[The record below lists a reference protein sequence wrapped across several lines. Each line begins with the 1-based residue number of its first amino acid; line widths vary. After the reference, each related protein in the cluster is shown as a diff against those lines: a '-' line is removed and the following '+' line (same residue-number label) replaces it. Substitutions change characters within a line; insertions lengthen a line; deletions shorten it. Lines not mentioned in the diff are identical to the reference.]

1 MKVTLKNGS
10 ILEGTLDQITSTM
23 RALGEEMKMTGWYH
37 SSTHGWVEIRRM
49 SDSHL
54 RNAMLK
60 VYREW
65 VNSLSGLSDLQLINA
80 LRSNCTDE
88 TFISLLAEFITRTTG
103 KR

>member
-1 MKVTLKNGS
+1 MKVTLKNGTVV
-10 ILEGTLDQITSTM
+10 EGTLEQISAIAKVFGETLETS
-23 RALGEEMKMTGWYH
+23 GFYH
-37 SSTHGWVEIRRM
+37 SSTHGWVEIRTM
-49 SDSHL
+49 TDSHL

-65 VNSLSGLSDLQLINA
+65 ANNLSGLSDLQLINA
-80 LRSNCTDE
+80 LRSNCTDK